1 MLFDKKTKKSVNNE
15 SMDVV
20 RMWNTEFNLYSSS
33 KEKINFNLRP
43 GIPGKEIYDL
53 LSWITP

>member
-20 RMWNTEFNLYSSS
+20 PMWNTEFNLYSSS
-33 KEKINFNLRP
+33 KEKINFNLCP
-43 GIPGKEIYDL
+43 GIPEKEIDDL